1 MENQGS
7 SICFHRFLGLRIA
20 SLRMKICCLRE
31 ENFNLEKL
39 GFQEIVNPGSF
50 ILSSSPTMVPDPLGI
65 KQNHRH
71 HPTNP
76 LSGMSITVH
85 GGSFFAV
92 FCGGLVE
99 HGDNIQLLEGRN
111 VWCCSPGE
119 KNREPARLR

>member
-20 SLRMKICCLRE
+20 SIRMKICCLRE
-31 ENFNLEKL
+31 EIFNLEKL

-65 KQNHRH
+65 KV
-71 HPTNP
+71 
-76 LSGMSITVH
+76 I
-85 GGSFFAV
+85 

-111 VWCCSPGE
+111 VWYCSPV
-119 KNREPARLR
+119 KAYVFKSRSIARAYY

>member
-20 SLRMKICCLRE
+20 SLRMK
-31 ENFNLEKL
+31 
-39 GFQEIVNPGSF
+39 EIVNPGSF

-65 KQNHRH
+65 KQNHRY

-76 LSGMSITVH
+76 LSGISITVH

-99 HGDNIQLLEGRN
+99 HGDNIQLREGRN
-111 VWCCSPGE
+111 VWYCSPGE
-119 KNREPARLR
+119 KNREPAKLR